1 MKCGIKGGENMPAIK
16 KRPEQERSEAITKRL
31 KIALLEKGWTQ
42 EHLAKL
48 TGHDQRY
55 ISRLMNEPLKR
66 DLGDI
71 LYVSDKL
78 GVRLLSD
85 EICKR

>member
-1 MKCGIKGGENMPAIK
+1 MSYDKVQVGNRIRGS
-16 KRPEQERSEAITKRL
+16 R
-31 KIALLEKGWTQ
+31 LEKGWTQ

>member
-1 MKCGIKGGENMPAIK
+1 MPAIK

-71 LYVSDKL
+71 LYVSDKV